1 MECGTTEWYLVR
13 EEKGEQGR
21 KDKRKEGKK
30 KEGAMTIIHRA
41 KDTLE
46 FGTYVEEHATS
57 PTFD

>member
-1 MECGTTEWYLVR
+1 VR